1 VTSAPRLLTQGDF
14 DNGSVTNIATD
25 QGTGGGKTVT
35 ATDTDTVTLQQ
46 NPVIDV
52 EKLVSVDGGATFTDA
67 DTAPGPTLL
76 SGSDPVFKFVVT
88 NTGNVTLTNV
98 TLHDDKFD
106 LNGAA
111 TGTDLTIGTLA
122 PGVSSTPLILTEP
135 FESGQH
141 TDTATATGTPP
152 SGPNVTDSD
161 PANYFGAAPPIVTQ
175 GTPQFNFPNSVDQIQ
190 PKVGGGASFTF
201 NPGGYIY
208 WDLYSHDVSKAQIA
222 LNSGTSQY
230 PNLSVSIVQVW
241 GSNGIGA
248 NTGEGIY
255 RVYVTD
261 NTPNT
266 PVSLTNSQLI
276 VSYSIV
282 NGQGQPALSTDKG
295 IIDLINSDP
304 LIGNFNNFNNIENAL
319 TKASNGF
326 TINPSGATGTA
337 GVDKDWTS
345 ADTTGTATG
354 EAAKTFDAA
363 GGNDALY
370 GRSNTSPV
378 GDTLSGGAGNN
389 LVDGRAG
396 NDVIDMSASTGNNYL
411 YGGLGNDVLKGGSGN
426 DTLVGS
432 YGVDTLTGNG
442 GSDVFILQR
451 GGIEKI
457 TDFTPGTDKLW
468 VGTFN
473 GTATPGATFSALG
486 LAGAPAGTDA
496 VYDKTTGNFYFDPD
510 GTGAGVDPVL
520 VAVLSPNLN
529 ITSADVVIDPAA
541 MVQAIAGAQLS
552 GNSGGAL
559 SNVLPTAQD
568 TPWQQHALA
577 GSTG

>member
-1 VTSAPRLLTQGDF
+1 VLTQADF
-14 DNGSVTNIATD
+14 DSGSVTNIATD
-25 QGTGGGKTVT
+25 QGTGGGQTVT
-35 ATDTDTVTLQQ
+35 ATDTDNVPLQQ
-46 NPVIDV
+46 SPKIDV
-52 EKLVSVDGGATFTDA
+52 EKLVSVDGGASFEDA

-76 SGSDPVFKFVVT
+76 SGTDPVFQFVVT
-88 NTGNVTLTNV
+88 NTGNVTLSNV
-98 TLHDDKFD
+98 LLHDDRFD

-111 TGTDLTIGTLA
+111 AGTDVAIGTLA
-122 PGVSSTPLILTEP
+122 PGGTYTIASLTEP

-141 TDTATATGTPP
+141 TDTATATGTSP
-152 SGPNVTDSD
+152 SGQNVTDSD
-161 PANYFGAAPPIVTQ
+161 PANYFGAAPPIVTT
-175 GTPQFNFPNSVDQIQ
+175 GTPQFNFPNSVDKIQ

-208 WDLYSHDVSKAQIA
+208 WDLYSSDVSKAQIQ
-222 LNSGTSQY
+222 LNSGTTAYSG
-230 PNLSVSIVQVW
+230 LAVSIVQVW

-261 NTPNT
+261 NTANT
-266 PVSLTNSQLI
+266 SVSLDNSHLI

-282 NGQGQPALSTDKG
+282 NGSGLPALSTDKG
-295 IIDLINSDP
+295 LIDLVNSDP
-304 LIGNFNNFNNIENAL
+304 LIGNFNNFANIENAL
-319 TKASNGF
+319 TKPSNGF
-326 TINPSGATGTA
+326 TINPAGATGTA
-337 GVDKDWTS
+337 GADKDWTS
-345 ADTTGTATG
+345 SDTTGTATG
-354 EAAKTFDAA
+354 ESAKTFDAA

-370 GRSNTSPV
+370 GRSNTSPA

-396 NDVIDMSASTGNNYL
+396 NDVIDMSAQSGNNYL

-432 YGVDTLTGNG
+432 YGVDTLTGNA

-473 GTATPGATFSALG
+473 GTATQGATFSNLG

-496 VYDKTTGNFYFDPD
+496 VYDKTNGNFYFDPD
-510 GTGAGVDPVL
+510 GTGTGVDPVL
-520 VAVLSPNLN
+520 VAILSPNLN
-529 ITSADVVIDPAA
+529 IQSTDIVIDPAS